1 MATVVTDD
9 GVDVNGLRG
18 HLAAHLP
25 GYALP
30 VFLRVCKSISVNGTF
45 KYSKAELIQQGYDPR
60 ATTDLIYFNHPDW
73 KKFIRVD
80 QNLFQQLQDGRIR
93 V

>member
-1 MATVVTDD
+1 
-9 GVDVNGLRG
+9 
-18 HLAAHLP
+18 
-25 GYALP
+25 
-30 VFLRVCKSISVNGTF
+30 VCKSISVNGTF